1 MDMSLPFDDGRFP
14 GIVKSQCII
23 DKSNNKLVV
32 IMINS
37 TNKFFI
43 KGVALLVC
51 MLAGSHAFGATCNST
66 EGQYLDYGITSHFNT
81 WLDNNGYGGYGLDR
95 SDLEGGSFGGKVSN
109 TDCAKNQ
116 PVIYIHGNADRCF
129 GGLMGGWDDSVD
141 YFLSKGYRSSELYCT
156 TYGSASALS
165 ASSYYHSKDFIM
177 RIRKMVEAVKA
188 YTGADK
194 VDIIGHSMGVTVA
207 RKAIKGG
214 SATDALA
221 GGSYNV
227 GSSLTSSVDTFVG
240 IAGANQGL
248 TSCYFSG
255 PSTPTCGSTNGLYPG
270 YMVWWRVY
278 GMSKFLKD
286 LNSSSRYEGS
296 YRYSMWSTVD
306 QLVGGA
312 CKVWGKNTCR
322 IPRHSGE
329 KKFSSV
335 PYGHLGLKNL
345 TGYYQ
350 YRMVHDHMTN

>member
-1 MDMSLPFDDGRFP
+1 M
-14 GIVKSQCII
+14 
-23 DKSNNKLVV
+23 
-32 IMINS
+32 
-37 TNKFFI
+37 TNKIHKSLFKSI
-43 KGVALLVC
+43 LLLLC
-51 MLAGSHAFGATCNST
+51 MSAGSYAFGACQST
-66 EGQYLDYGITSHFNT
+66 EGQYVGEDGITSHFNN
-81 WLDNNGYGGYGLDR
+81 WLNANGYGGYDLDR
-95 SDLEGGSFGGKVSN
+95 SDLDGGSFGGKVSN
-109 TDCAKNQ
+109 SDCAVKQ

-129 GGLMGGWDDSVD
+129 GGLMGGWDESVD

-156 TYGSASALS
+156 TYGPASSLS
-165 ASSYYHSKDFIM
+165 AASYYHSKDFVM

-188 YTGADK
+188 YTGASK

-214 SATDALA
+214 SANDALA

-248 TSCYFSG
+248 ASCYFSG
-255 PSTPTCGSTNGLYPG
+255 PSTPTCGSTNGFYPG

-278 GMSKFLKD
+278 GMSSFLKD
-286 LNSSSRYEGS
+286 LNRSSRYEGS

-335 PYGHLGLKNL
+335 PYGHFGLKSL

-350 YRMVHDHMTN
+350 YRMVHDHKTN